1 MSPRTFFVG
10 ILALVCGV
18 SASIGVNRMRRS
30 PAPTKP
36 DAVAVPVAAINIKRG
51 DAVTESMLIDRQW
64 PKTLVPAGVILKRDQ
79 IVGKIARV
87 PLVKG
92 EPVFSGK
99 IGASPRFSGLV
110 EQGMRAYTILTP
122 NDSSLVAGLV
132 EPSDKV
138 DILFTDKT
146 DKARTGGGS
155 TVPIMQNIE
164 VMAIGQIID
173 PSESREKSGRKMRS
187 VTLAVP
193 LEMAAV
199 LALAQEM
206 GTLHLVLR
214 SEKDEATAEVSAVT
228 VRQLLHTTY
237 PASFGQ
243 AGDMG
248 KVVQLSAEEPA
259 QPARPRAPSQISVRT
274 LRGAMRSTMVM
285 RVSAAPSSVYVDSYP
300 YPVESAAPLPWV
312 PESIPWSG
320 AGEGST
326 Q

>member
-1 MSPRTFFVG
+1 MSLRTFFVG

-18 SASIGVNRMRRS
+18 SASVGVNRLRQS
-30 PAPTKP
+30 PAPPKP
-36 DAVAVPVAAINIKRG
+36 DVIVVPVAAVDIKRG
-51 DAVTESMLIDRQW
+51 DAITEAMLIDREW
-64 PKTLVPAGVILKRDQ
+64 PKALVPAGVMLKRDQ

-87 PLVKG
+87 PLVKD
-92 EPVFSGK
+92 EPVFGGK
-99 IGASPRFSGLV
+99 IGDSPRFSGLV
-110 EQGMRAYTILTP
+110 KVGMRAYTILTP

-132 EPSDKV
+132 EPGDKV
-138 DILFTDKT
+138 DVLFTDNT

-164 VMAIGQIID
+164 IMAIGQIVD
-173 PSESREKSGRKMRS
+173 PSESREQNGRKMRS

-214 SEKDEATAEVSAVT
+214 SEKDEATANVSAVT
-228 VRQLLHTTY
+228 VRELLHTAY
-237 PASFGQ
+237 PALFNQ
-243 AGDMG
+243 TADAG
-248 KVVQLSAEEPA
+248 KVVQVSAEEPA
-259 QPARPRAPSQISVRT
+259 EPRPPSQIAVRT

-300 YPVESAAPLPWV
+300 YPVESAAPLPWA
-312 PESIPWSG
+312 PESLPWSG